1 MANHPAN
8 ELSRRE
14 RQIMDVV
21 YRRGRATVAEV
32 QVSLPSPP
40 SYSAVR
46 ALLAILVDK
55 GWLKFESDGPRYVY
69 SPTKP
74 RRRAGTSAIKR
85 VLDTFYEGSVEQAVA
100 ALLKAS
106 EAKLS
111 DEQLSRIGELI
122 DQARKE
128 GR

>member
-1 MANHPAN
+1 MPDRSPS

-14 RQIMDVV
+14 RQIMDTI
-21 YRRGRATVAEV
+21 YQRGRATVAEV
-32 QVSLPSPP
+32 QEGLPSPP

-46 ALLAILVDK
+46 ALLAILVEK
-55 GWLKFESDGPRYVY
+55 GWLKYESDGTRYVY

-85 VLDTFYEGSVEQAVA
+85 VLETFYEGSVEQAMA

-106 EAKLS
+106 ESKLS
-111 DEQLSRIGELI
+111 DEQLDRLRMLI
-122 DQARKE
+122 DDARKE